1 MRGLRVLEVAGSLAG
16 AYCARLFANVGAD
29 VVLAEAADGAPTR
42 RLGPWIGDPSSG
54 GRRSATHEYL
64 DSGKRSVVLDDAAFD
79 DACRWADIVVSTFD
93 GDPIGAQ
100 ARHDRVATA
109 DPSTVHVV
117 LSGFGL
123 TGPYA
128 SWRTSPLV
136 DWASGGYL
144 YLTGEPDREP
154 LQGGGPWAAY
164 VHGAT
169 AAIGAQAAVL
179 HAVRTGE
186 GQLVDVGAMESV
198 AAGHQWSL
206 TMYSHTGA
214 VKGRW
219 GRRFGESFHPMGPY
233 QTGDGAWI
241 AVGAASR
248 DQWDNFCITTDNVEL
263 MADDS
268 LYSAAERFERCD
280 EIDALVAPWLAAR
293 TADEAV
299 EAFQEHR
306 VPASR
311 LLDFAGVLGSGQL
324 AARDYFQPRPDVGPS
339 TVVPSRPFAVDDVPL
354 LGAPS
359 AIGADTAAFA
369 AELAAPPPRDALPV
383 IDLRATRLLEFG
395 IAWAGPLAA
404 RTLGDLGVDVI
415 KVEHPMSRGF
425 GTGGGMTT
433 DLPWRWGQLG
443 PPPIRAEIFPSADP
457 GERRWNRMGTWNKM
471 NRSKRSF
478 CLDAKAP
485 DGPAAL
491 AALIAS
497 ADMVVHN
504 FTPRGAR
511 SLGVDPEHL
520 GACNGRVASVAM
532 TGYGETGPMSTHS
545 SYGPMLEAHAGFAA
559 ATGYIG
565 EEPLRIGLAFPDAV
579 GGLHGAFALLTAL
592 WERERTGTAVHVDM
606 SQLETLL
613 CFAGE
618 AVLAASTTGDAPA
631 RHGNRSADHAP
642 QGVYRCDGA
651 DAWVAVTVQGDAEW
665 RALVALLGDDDLAS
679 LAGADHAA
687 RVAAHDEIDAALGRW
702 TASRP
707 ALVAAKELQ
716 SIGVAA
722 CPAFTNRDLVLDDH
736 LASRGFI
743 VSWDHADVG
752 RLRYPGS
759 PFHFS
764 RTPVTIRA
772 TPLLGEHN
780 REILTA
786 LGYDDER
793 IDELEAAGVIAD
805 VPPG

>member
-1 MRGLRVLEVAGSLAG
+1 LAG
-16 AYCARLFANVGAD
+16 AYCARLFANVGGD
-29 VVLAEAADGAPTR
+29 VVVVEPAGGSPTR
-42 RLGPWIGDPSSG
+42 GLGPWIEGADG
-54 GRRSATHEYL
+54 ARRSATHEFL
-64 DSGKRSVVLDDAAFD
+64 DSGKRSVVLDDASI
-79 DACRWADIVVSTFD
+79 DAAYRWADVVVSTFD
-93 GDPIGAQ
+93 GDPEGAR
-100 ARHDRVATA
+100 ARHDRVAAA

-179 HAVRTGE
+179 HATRTGE

-198 AAGHQWSL
+198 AAAHQWSL
-206 TMYSHTGA
+206 TMYTHTGA

-233 QTGDGAWI
+233 QTGDGEWI

-248 DQWDNFCITTDNVEL
+248 DQWDNFCITTETVEL
-263 MADDS
+263 LADDS
-268 LYSAAERFERCD
+268 LYSAAERFERCA

-299 EAFQEHR
+299 AAFQEHR

-311 LLDFAGVLGSGQL
+311 LLDFAGVLGSEQL
-324 AARDYFQPRPDVGPS
+324 AAREYFQARPDIGPA
-339 TVVPSRPFAVDDVPL
+339 TVVPSRPFAVGAAPV

-359 AIGADTAAFA
+359 AVGADTVAFTS
-369 AELAAPPPRDALPV
+369 ELAAPPARPALPSV
-383 IDLRATRLLEFG
+383 DLRGTRLLEFG

-443 PPPIRAEIFPSADP
+443 PPPIRAEIFPSAEP
-457 GERRWNRMGTWNKM
+457 GARRWNRMGTWNKM

-478 CLDAKAP
+478 CLDAKPTEGA
-485 DGPAAL
+485 AAL
-491 AALIAS
+491 EALIAS

-504 FTPRGAR
+504 YTPRGAR
-511 SLGVDPEHL
+511 SLGIDPEHL
-520 GACNGRVASVAM
+520 HACNGRVASVAM
-532 TGYGETGPMSTHS
+532 TGYGETGPMATHS

-579 GGLHGAFALLTAL
+579 GGLHGAFALLSAL
-592 WERERTGTAVHVDM
+592 WERELTGTAVHVDL

-613 CFAGE
+613 SFAGE
-618 AVLAASTTGDAPA
+618 SVLAASTTGTAPA

-651 DAWVAVTVQGDAEW
+651 DAWVAVTVPGDAEW
-665 RALVALLGDDDLAS
+665 QALVDLLRDDDLAP
-679 LAGADHAA
+679 LAGADRAA
-687 RVAAHDEIDAALGRW
+687 RLAAHDEIDAAITRW
-702 TASRP
+702 TSSRP
-707 ALVAAKELQ
+707 PLVAAKELQ
-716 SIGVAA
+716 SLGVAA

-736 LASRGFI
+736 LAARGFI
-743 VSWDHADVG
+743 VTWDHADVG
-752 RLRYPGS
+752 PQRYPGS
-759 PFHFS
+759 PFHFA

-780 REILTA
+780 RAILTSI
-786 LGYDDER
+786 GYDDEA
-793 IDELEAAGVIAD
+793 IDKLQAAGVIAD
-805 VPPG
+805 EPPA